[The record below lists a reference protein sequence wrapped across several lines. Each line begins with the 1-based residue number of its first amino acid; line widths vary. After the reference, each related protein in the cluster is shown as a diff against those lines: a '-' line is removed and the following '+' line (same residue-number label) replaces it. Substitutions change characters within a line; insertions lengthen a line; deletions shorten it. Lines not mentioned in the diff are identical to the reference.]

1 MKTNWTKTI
10 STFLFCF
17 IKLHHKVTVFSNYF
31 RFLHSVNIFF
41 IMCSFNVLQI
51 IAKDVLNSNL
61 FKLFRYLYGIS
72 KRSLLFS
79 YSVQN
84 LLKFINLFF
93 GFLEKDVVKCGP
105 TIDIFFI
112 WPHKAEI

>member
-1 MKTNWTKTI
+1 MKIRLSGSKVKTNWTKTI

-17 IKLHHKVTVFSNYF
+17 IKLHYKVTVFSNYF

-41 IMCSFNVLQI
+41 IICSFNVLQI

-61 FKLFRYLYGIS
+61 FKLFRYLYCIS

-84 LLKFINLFF
+84 LLKFNNLFF
-93 GFLEKDVVKCGP
+93 GFLEKDIVK
-105 TIDIFFI
+105 
-112 WPHKAEI
+112 

>member
-1 MKTNWTKTI
+1 MKIRLSGSKVKTNW
-10 STFLFCF
+10 TFLFCF
-17 IKLHHKVTVFSNYF
+17 IKLHYKVTLFSIYF

-61 FKLFRYLYGIS
+61 FKLFRYLYCIS

-84 LLKFINLFF
+84 LLKFNNLFF
-93 GFLEKDVVKCGP
+93 GFLEKDVVK
-105 TIDIFFI
+105 
-112 WPHKAEI
+112 